1 MHFRSNNRERSSFV
15 KQLLLH
21 PAHLSSLCPPARM
34 LYLQTFLKLS
44 LVLMAIFAING
55 SLASRE
61 LFRKMRRNNGAMGGS
76 RKLSQRGPRPVSS
89 DDLPIEPLI
98 EHPDVLYDPKPED
111 LNVKKLREQIGA
123 QFDRKFMS
131 VRDPRRRRN
140 KSLTK
145 ITRPPAMRGRSKG
158 RKGGKKGS
166 GGKDRKRPSF
176 LRLLRSARLQDGTK
190 IRLDVSK
197 RERRIF
203 QKYIWNLTFC
213 PVKFTWREL
222 SNRFWPRWIREGSCV
237 NRRSCSVPAGMTCKP
252 SQFVYK
258 TLLRWVCNPSRK
270 KTCKWVN
277 ILYPIITEC
286 SCQCEQSS

>member
-1 MHFRSNNRERSSFV
+1 M
-15 KQLLLH
+15 
-21 PAHLSSLCPPARM
+21 LC
-34 LYLQTFLKLS
+34 QETFLRLC
-44 LVLMAIFAING
+44 LVLAAVLALHG
-55 SLASRE
+55 SHASRE
-61 LFRKMRRNNGAMGGS
+61 LFRKMRRNNALMGGS
-76 RKLSQRGPRPVSS
+76 RKIPQRGPRPVSS

-98 EHPDVLYDPKPED
+98 EHPNVLLDPKPED
-111 LNVKKLREQIGA
+111 LNIKKLREQIGG

-131 VRDPRRRRN
+131 VRDPRHRRN

-145 ITRPPAMRGRSKG
+145 ITRPPAMRSRS
-158 RKGGKKGS
+158 KGGKKGS
-166 GGKDRKRPSF
+166 GVSSRKRPDF

-190 IRLDVSK
+190 VRLDVSK

-237 NRRSCSVPAGMTCKP
+237 NRRSCSIPAGMTCKP
-252 SQFVYK
+252 AQFVYK
-258 TLLRWVCNPSRK
+258 TFLRWVCNPARR

-277 ILYPIITEC
+277 ISYPIITEC
-286 SCQCEQSS
+286 SCQCDQRS

>member
-1 MHFRSNNRERSSFV
+1 MLFV
-15 KQLLLH
+15 EFLLK
-21 PAHLSSLCPPARM
+21 M
-34 LYLQTFLKLS
+34 G
-44 LVLMAIFAING
+44 LVLVALGAPNG
-55 SLASRE
+55 AHASRE
-61 LFRKMRRNNGAMGGS
+61 LFRKMRRNNGFMGGS
-76 RKLSQRGPRPVSS
+76 RKMPSRGLRPVSS

-98 EHPDVLYDPKPED
+98 ENPSSMYDPKPED
-111 LNVKKLREQIGA
+111 LNIKKLREQIGS

-145 ITRPPAMRGRSKG
+145 ITRPPALRGRG
-158 RKGGKKGS
+158 KGGKGSKKGL
-166 GGKDRKRPSF
+166 GGTNRKRPSF
-176 LRLLRSARLQDGTK
+176 LRLLRSARLQDGSK

-203 QKYIWNLTFC
+203 QKYMWNLTFC

-258 TLLRWVCNPSRK
+258 TFLRWVCNPARR

-277 ILYPIITEC
+277 ISYPIITEC
-286 SCQCEQSS
+286 SCQCNQ